1 MSSRQN
7 VAASQGVLEVEWPMF
22 GELARGLALRVARE
36 FDPEP
41 RCRGWPPS
49 PTAAPRDREP
59 AGAIPGAVIASILD
73 REFHSI
79 LISRRYRSDSERDTP
94 AVLGAVPHGIRGRRI
109 LLVDGTCESGDTMR
123 LAIAS
128 LVNGGAEEVRT
139 AVVFST
145 GAYKADF
152 HALATGAMIVLP
164 WDREVLLGDQ
174 LVPNPLYGGSVRS
187 SRED

>member
-22 GELARGLALRVARE
+22 GELARALALRVVRE
-36 FDPEP
+36 FDPEIVV
-41 RCRGWPPS
+41 GI
-49 PTAAPRDREP
+49 AN

-94 AVLGAVPHGIRGRRI
+94 AVLGAVPHGIRARRV
-109 LLVDGTCESGDTMR
+109 LLVDGTCESGETMR

-139 AVVFST
+139 AVVFRT
-145 GAYKADF
+145 GAYEPDF
-152 HALATGAMIVLP
+152 HALATESVIVLP
-164 WDREVLLGDQ
+164 WDREVMLGDQ
-174 LVPNPLYGGSVRS
+174 LVPNPLYASAARGLGGTAGGPG
-187 SRED
+187 